1 MEERISWR
9 AAAAFLHFSH
19 PAFRVRFLLKNKK
32 EQELVNNGFF

>member
-19 PAFRVRFLLKNKK
+19 KLKETGFPGSVFIK
-32 EQELVNNGFF
+32 E